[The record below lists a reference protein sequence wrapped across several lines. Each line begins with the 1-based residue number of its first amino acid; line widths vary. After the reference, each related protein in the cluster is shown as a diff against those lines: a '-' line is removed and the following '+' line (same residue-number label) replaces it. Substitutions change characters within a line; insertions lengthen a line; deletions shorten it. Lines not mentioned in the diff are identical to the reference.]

1 MSVSVLLM
9 LSATKEVTVSLGVAR
24 ELQTSNID
32 FATKVAD
39 VPTTAT
45 TASLHVILQ
54 TRHLAML
61 LIMLLKHQTLTTY
74 AIRQESARV

>member
-1 MSVSVLLM
+1 MSVSVSLM
-9 LSATKEVTVSLGVAR
+9 LSAIKEVTVSLGVAR
-24 ELQTSNID
+24 ELLATNID

-54 TRHLAML
+54 TRHLAMR
-61 LIMLLKHQTLTTY
+61 LIMLLKHQTRTTH
-74 AIRQESARV
+74 ATSQESVKV